1 MTDFN
6 FDTPLNDDEYETL
19 EGFLIEQQEIT
30 PFTTMSALDGFLT
43 AVVSGPEMIPPNEWL
58 TIVFGGDMEAPKWQ
72 SDEQP
77 QDIIA
82 LLLRLMNSIATIL
95 SETPDYFS
103 PLFLAYMDEEDTNE
117 DNGKEVIVVEEWCFG
132 YMTGFMLRRDAW
144 EGHDDAIEDFIHP
157 IFIFGTAEGEP
168 VIEELSDAD
177 QKELKESLPYLAVS
191 IYNYWLE
198 IRSEEL
204 KDEDLQD
211 LDDSDEP
218 YFRHAPKV
226 GRNDPCTC
234 GSGKKYKK
242 CCGLN

>member
-6 FDTPLNDDEYETL
+6 FDTPLNDDEWDIL
-19 EGFLIEQQEIT
+19 EEFLIEQKDIT

-58 TIVFGGDMEAPKWQ
+58 AVVFGGDMEAPQWK

-95 SETPDYFS
+95 SETPNYFS
-103 PLFLAYMDEEDTNE
+103 PLFLAYREDDE
-117 DNGKEVIVVEEWCFG
+117 NGKPLGQEVVIVDEWCHG
-132 YMTGFMLRRDAW
+132 YMQGFMLSGNAW
-144 EGHDDAIEDFIHP
+144 EGHDHAIEEFIHP
-157 IFIFGTAEGEP
+157 IFIFGTEEGEA
-168 VIEELSDAD
+168 VIEELTIQE
-177 QKELKESLPYLAVS
+177 QKELKESLPYLALS

>member
-6 FDTPLNDDEYETL
+6 FDTPLSENEQETL
-19 EGFLIEQQEIT
+19 EEFLIEQQEFT
-30 PFTTMSALDGFLT
+30 PFTTLSALDGFLT

-58 TIVFGGDMEAPKWQ
+58 AVIFGGDMETPKWT

-82 LLLRLMNSIATIL
+82 LLLRLLNSIATVL

-103 PLFLAYMDEEDTNE
+103 PLFLAYRDES
-117 DNGKEVIVVEEWCFG
+117 DNGDVMGEEVVIVEEWCHG
-132 YMTGFMLRRDAW
+132 YMQGFMLRGNAW
-144 EGHDDAIEDFIHP
+144 EGHDDAIEEFIHP
-157 IFIFGTAEGEP
+157 IFIFGTEDGEP
-168 VIEELSDAD
+168 VIKELTDKE
-177 QKELKESLPYLAVS
+177 QKEMKASIPYLALS

-204 KDEDLQD
+204 NEEDFEDLA
-211 LDDSDEP
+211 DDQETF
-218 YFRHAPKV
+218 FRPTSTV
-226 GRNDPCTC
+226 GPNDPCSC